1 MNDDEVGLIIE
12 RIRGGGLDG
21 LIVLGHDLL
30 DDAYLGGTEA
40 LSSLDTVIVL
50 DTHCTAMDRVAHVVF
65 PVRHA
70 VEKDATY
77 TNSAGRVQR
86 VCRGV
91 NPGPDVLDEGEIFSK
106 LGTALGLT
114 GFRGE
119 WDVREASRQLSL
131 EVPAFRGIDLDSVG
145 SSGRVLARS
154 DG

>member
-1 MNDDEVGLIIE
+1 M
-12 RIRGGGLDG
+12 
-21 LIVLGHDLL
+21 
-30 DDAYLGGTEA
+30 
-40 LSSLDTVIVL
+40 
-50 DTHCTAMDRVAHVVF
+50 
-65 PVRHA
+65 
-70 VEKDATY
+70 
-77 TNSAGRVQR
+77 
-86 VCRGV
+86 
-91 NPGPDVLDEGEIFSK
+91 LDEGEIFSK